1 MEDRVKK
8 RDKRKRR
15 ERREMRK
22 AIKRVEKEEPVEGIT
37 VKVIR
42 DTRGRQYIKAPDGSV
57 RRTDKVDPGKL
68 PWLAEA

>member
-1 MEDRVKK
+1 MKK

-15 ERREMRK
+15 ERRDLRN
-22 AIKRVEKEEPVEGIT
+22 AIKQLEKEEPAEGIT

-42 DTRGRQYIKAPDGSV
+42 DTRGRQYIKAPDGSF
-57 RRTDKVDPGKL
+57 RRADKVDPGKL